1 MEQMMAHIHPD
12 DREAMVLRRDVIRKL
27 KGKPYPYRMRWNYG
41 TEECPE
47 WHTVSDTMDA
57 ISVATLGEVGQT
69 LLNVIADIE
78 R

>member
-1 MEQMMAHIHPD
+1 
-12 DREAMVLRRDVIRKL
+12 
-27 KGKPYPYRMRWNYG
+27 
-41 TEECPE
+41 
-47 WHTVSDTMDA
+47 VSDTMDA